1 MRSNMT
7 TAELA
12 RIIRLA
18 VAGDTKSI
26 FEIILQFQF
35 LIIKESYINGKFS
48 QECKDYIEDKI
59 FSEIK
64 KFKKI

>member
-1 MRSNMT
+1 MYPNIST
-7 TAELA
+7 EELA
-12 RIIRLA
+12 RKIRLA
-18 VAGDTKSI
+18 VEGDTKSI
-26 FEIILQFQF
+26 FDIILQFQF

-48 QECKDYIEDKI
+48 QDCKDYIEDKI